1 MKNSNL
7 KKDMKMNKKKRPLI
21 GITMG
26 DPVGIGPEIIHFALS
41 CQSVYEICRPLVI
54 GDAGIMELV
63 KGCTSSKLEIS
74 NVIGPAEG
82 EYEYGVIDVLSRT
95 DLGVTDWGRP
105 TALTGQA
112 MIDYIETAIDLAI
125 RGKTDAV
132 VTCPIN
138 KVAMKMAG
146 SNFHGH
152 TELLARRTGTDK
164 YVMMLAGDSLRVVL
178 VTIHTALKNIPTFL
192 TAENIVKTIE
202 LTGDSLMKRFGITNP
217 RIAVAALNPHAGE
230 DGMFGDE
237 EEKVIIPAIH
247 MAKRAGFNVKG
258 PFPPD
263 TVFYNA
269 LNGYF
274 DVVVCMYHD
283 QGLIPFKMIHFKDGV
298 NTTLGLPIV
307 RTSVD
312 HVTAYD
318 LSGKGK
324 ADPGSLIAAIEMATL
339 QTLCSEI

>member
-1 MKNSNL
+1 MR
-7 KKDMKMNKKKRPLI
+7 MNDKKRPVI

-26 DPVGIGPEIIHFALS
+26 DPVGIGPEIIHFALNN
-41 CQSVYEICRPLVI
+41 QRVYKICRPLVI
-54 GDAGIMELV
+54 GDARILEAV
-63 KGCTSSKLEIS
+63 KDYTSSKLEIR
-74 NVIGPAEG
+74 NIIDPAQG
-82 EYEYGVIDVLSRT
+82 EYDFGGIDVLSRT
-95 DLGVTDWGRP
+95 DLGMTEWGRP

-112 MIDYIETAIDLAI
+112 MIDYIESAIDMAVI
-125 RGKTDAV
+125 GKIKAV

-146 SNFHGH
+146 SKFHGH
-152 TELLARRTGTDK
+152 TELFARRTGTDK
-164 YVMMLAGDSLRVVL
+164 YVMMLAGDRLRVVL
-178 VTIHTALKNIPTFL
+178 VTIHTALKNIPLLL
-192 TAENIVKTIE
+192 TVDNIVKTVEI
-202 LTGDSLMKRFGITNP
+202 TSYSLMKRFGIKNP
-217 RIAVAALNPHAGE
+217 RVAVAGLNPHAGE

-237 EEKVIIPAIH
+237 EEKVIVPAIDIL
-247 MAKRAGFNVKG
+247 KRAGFNVKG

-298 NTTLGLPIV
+298 NTTLGLPII

-312 HVTAYD
+312 HGTAYD
-318 LSGKGK
+318 LAGKGK
-324 ADPGSLIAAIEMATL
+324 ADPGSLIAAIEMAVM
-339 QTLCSEI
+339 QTLCSDIKTEGDNR